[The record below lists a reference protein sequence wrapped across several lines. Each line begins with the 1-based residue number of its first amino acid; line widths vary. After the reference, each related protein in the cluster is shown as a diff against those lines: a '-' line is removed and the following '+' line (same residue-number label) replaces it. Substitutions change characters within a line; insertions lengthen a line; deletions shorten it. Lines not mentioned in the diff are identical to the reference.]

1 MIVKFKHIENVNVT
15 IWVSIVWLI
24 IVAVAI
30 NITTHDLL
38 KPDRHRH

>member
-1 MIVKFKHIENVNVT
+1 MIIKHIENVNVT

-30 NITTHDLL
+30 HVTI
-38 KPDRHRH
+38 P